1 MPFSI
6 SNHKLVR
13 SALLSSAFIAV
24 LLGVSASALAQKAT
38 EPKVK
43 LEPCEIPSLKETG
56 RCGTYEVYEDRE
68 AKSGRKIALNI
79 LVLPALTPRPKP
91 DAIFYFEGGP
101 GGSAVASAKGPVF
114 SALFKKWRA
123 ERDIVFVDQRG
134 TGESNPLR
142 CDLADLDDMRG
153 YFSTDS
159 GLNRLGKLTECRDK
173 LAKVANLTLYT
184 TPIAMDDHDEVRQA

>member
-1 MPFSI
+1 MAFSRI
-6 SNHKLVR
+6 NYKLVR
-13 SALLSSAFIAV
+13 WALLSFASIAV
-24 LLGVSASALAQKAT
+24 LLGVSVSSFAQKAA

-43 LEPCEIPSLKETG
+43 LEPCGVPSLKETG

-101 GGSAVASAKGPVF
+101 GGSAVAAAKSPVF
-114 SALFKKWRA
+114 RDLFKKWRA
-123 ERDIVFVDQRG
+123 ERDAVFVDQRG

-153 YFSTDS
+153 YFSIDS
-159 GLNRLGKLTECRDK
+159 GLNR
-173 LAKVANLTLYT
+173 
-184 TPIAMDDHDEVRQA
+184 